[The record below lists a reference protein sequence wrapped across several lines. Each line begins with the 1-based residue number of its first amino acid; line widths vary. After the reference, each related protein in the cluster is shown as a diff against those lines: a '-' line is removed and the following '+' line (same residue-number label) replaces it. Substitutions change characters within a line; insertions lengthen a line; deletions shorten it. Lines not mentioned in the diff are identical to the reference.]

1 MVTSDDFSDWKSNPF
16 TKWVMES
23 IRLEREELK
32 EELATISISDTG
44 ARALKHA
51 EYVGM
56 CSALSGVLDL
66 KYHERVELYKLDS
79 GEEDE
84 SIGDIAA

>member
-1 MVTSDDFSDWKSNPF
+1 MLTSDEFIDWKSNPL

-23 IRLEREELK
+23 IRLEREQLK
-32 EELATISISDTG
+32 EELATISLSDVGT
-44 ARALKHA
+44 RALKHA

-79 GEEDE
+79 EEENE
-84 SIGDIAA
+84 SIGDITA